1 MNLKKVSKNIFATLL
16 TQILNFA
23 THFILPPLLVK
34 EYGSVING
42 LVVTVR
48 QLMSYVSLVGAGIS
62 IASVQSLYKP
72 IAEKDYK
79 TISGMFNAAAKMF
92 NRAGSIFS
100 VIILVLSFIYPYFV
114 SKEIDYWLVVKI
126 VLITSIAGASE
137 FFVVGKCT
145 VLLFA
150 AQRGY
155 VTSLVQASGLLGS
168 LILSYLL
175 IKLHYSIV
183 WVQFAASFVYV
194 FRMVIL
200 AAYVRR
206 HYTFLNRNDPPI
218 MSVVK
223 QRNNALIHQLT
234 GLGALGSQTV
244 ILSLFVSLQAASIY
258 AVYNI
263 VFAGLQSIFA
273 QLVNSLTPFIG
284 QTIAQGDQQRLQKEF
299 LIVELLYS
307 SVMGLIIAVA
317 SLLLSPFITLY
328 MKGADI
334 VYANPTLSV
343 LFVLFACCNLL
354 RLPAQ
359 MLING
364 AGHFKETRWQAII
377 EASSCVF
384 LQLLLV
390 QFFNIVG
397 VLFASILALGWR
409 CLDIVFYADR
419 KILHRQHSYSFR
431 YILKI
436 SFIVISVSIYTMI
449 FPLREIET
457 YLELF
462 CSLLHYAI
470 VAFCF
475 SVLFDLLFYKKEIK
489 IVSKRLLFWLS

>member
-1 MNLKKVSKNIFATLL
+1 MNIKKVSKNIFATLL
-16 TQILNFA
+16 TQVLNFS

-79 TISGMFNAAAKMF
+79 TISGMFNATAKMF
-92 NRAGSIFS
+92 NKAGSVFS
-100 VIILVLSFIYPYFV
+100 IIILLLSFIYPYFV
-114 SKEIDYWLVVKI
+114 EKETSYWLVVKI

-150 AQRGY
+150 MQKGY

-168 LILSYLL
+168 LVLSYCL
-175 IKLHYSIV
+175 IKLHCSIV

-200 AAYVRR
+200 ANYVRK
-206 HYTFLNRNDPPI
+206 HYTFLNKNDAPI
-218 MSVVK
+218 LSVVK
-223 QRNNALIHQLT
+223 QRNNALIHQFT

-258 AVYNI
+258 AIYNI
-263 VFAGLQSIFA
+263 VFTGLQSIFA
-273 QLVNSLTPFIG
+273 QLINSLTPFIG
-284 QTIAQGDQQRLQKEF
+284 QTIAQGERQRLQREF
-299 LIVELLYS
+299 LIVEMLYS
-307 SVMGLIIAVA
+307 SVMGIVVTVA
-317 SLLLSPFITLY
+317 WLLLVPFITLY

-334 VYANPTLSV
+334 EYADSTLAF
-343 LFVLFACCNLL
+343 LFILFACCNLL

-384 LQLLLV
+384 MQLLLV
-390 QFFNIVG
+390 QFWGIVG
-397 VLFASILALGWR
+397 VLLASIMALGWR
-409 CLDIVFYADR
+409 CLDIIFYADR
-419 KILHRQHSYSFR
+419 KILYRRYVYSFR
-431 YILKI
+431 YLLKI
-436 SFIVISVSIYTMI
+436 GFVMIGVLIYAYMV
-449 FPLREIET
+449 FPVYEVET
-457 YLELF
+457 YLRLF
-462 CSLLHYAI
+462 YYIFHYMIAAC
-470 VAFCF
+470 VF
-475 SVLFDLLFYKKEIK
+475 SILFDVLFYKNEIRM
-489 IVSKRLLFWLS
+489 IFKRLSFWM

>member
-1 MNLKKVSKNIFATLL
+1 
-16 TQILNFA
+16 
-23 THFILPPLLVK
+23 
-34 EYGSVING
+34 
-42 LVVTVR
+42 
-48 QLMSYVSLVGAGIS
+48 
-62 IASVQSLYKP
+62 
-72 IAEKDYK
+72 
-79 TISGMFNAAAKMF
+79 
-92 NRAGSIFS
+92 
-100 VIILVLSFIYPYFV
+100 
-114 SKEIDYWLVVKI
+114 
-126 VLITSIAGASE
+126 
-137 FFVVGKCT
+137 
-145 VLLFA
+145 
-150 AQRGY
+150 
-155 VTSLVQASGLLGS
+155 
-168 LILSYLL
+168 
-175 IKLHYSIV
+175 
-183 WVQFAASFVYV
+183 
-194 FRMVIL
+194 
-200 AAYVRR
+200 
-206 HYTFLNRNDPPI
+206 

-273 QLVNSLTPFIG
+273 QLVNTLTPFIG

-334 VYANPTLSV
+334 VYANSTLSV

-390 QFFNIVG
+390 QFFDIVG

-436 SFIVISVSIYTMI
+436 SSIVISVSIYTMI
-449 FPLREIET
+449 FPVREIET